1 MKDIF
6 IYPDIEKTNDLK
18 KELYENYVDS
28 SIFIGSSN
36 YKVVLLEG
44 ENQSGKSSLI
54 NMMYLDSILHQ
65 KFPLLI
71 NGKCFKK
78 MEIDK
83 PLEKAFIEQYENK
96 SFEEYSQYSNECKI
110 LFIDNLNSAELN
122 NKSILELLK
131 KLENRFSRIII
142 TTSSIYNI
150 ISVLESTTK
159 DVFCGKILPLGH
171 KKRNKLIEIIIV

>member
-1 MKDIF
+1 MSSLNDMKLPLFFNDDKKIKLKDIF

-28 SIFIGSSN
+28 SIFIESSN

-83 PLEKAFIEQYENK
+83 PLEKPYRTI
-96 SFEEYSQYSNECKI
+96 
-110 LFIDNLNSAELN
+110 
-122 NKSILELLK
+122 
-131 KLENRFSRIII
+131 
-142 TTSSIYNI
+142 
-150 ISVLESTTK
+150 
-159 DVFCGKILPLGH
+159 
-171 KKRNKLIEIIIV
+171 

>member
-1 MKDIF
+1 
-6 IYPDIEKTNDLK
+6 
-18 KELYENYVDS
+18 
-28 SIFIGSSN
+28 
-36 YKVVLLEG
+36 
-44 ENQSGKSSLI
+44 
-54 NMMYLDSILHQ
+54 
-65 KFPLLI
+65 
-71 NGKCFKK
+71 

-96 SFEEYSQYSNECKI
+96 SFEEYNQYSNECKI

-171 KKRNKLIEIIIV
+171 K

>member
-1 MKDIF
+1 MMIKIKLKDIF

-65 KFPLLI
+65 
-71 NGKCFKK
+71 
-78 MEIDK
+78 
-83 PLEKAFIEQYENK
+83 
-96 SFEEYSQYSNECKI
+96 
-110 LFIDNLNSAELN
+110 NSH
-122 NKSILELLK
+122 
-131 KLENRFSRIII
+131 
-142 TTSSIYNI
+142 
-150 ISVLESTTK
+150 
-159 DVFCGKILPLGH
+159 C
-171 KKRNKLIEIIIV
+171 